1 MRVLLVHP
9 SALMYSEIF
18 LRLEPLGLERV
29 ASALLADGHDVR
41 LIDLQVYEQA
51 DLRRQVAEFRP
62 EAVGFGLNYLANVP
76 EVVDLARWVKSVLP
90 GCLVFCGGHSVSFVA
105 EHVLA
110 HAEGA
115 IDVVLKGEGESAA
128 PALLAAARD
137 RALTE
142 VPGAVTTEGAG
153 PPPRMVHSLDDH
165 LPARHLG
172 GRRRKYFIGVMDPA
186 ASIEFTRG
194 CPWDCSFCSA
204 WTFYGRSYRRLS
216 PEAAAEDMARITEP
230 GVFIVDDVA
239 FIKAEEGDEIARQLE
254 RRGIRKQYYLETR
267 CDVLIRNEEVFRR
280 WRRLGLNY
288 MFLGLEALDEEGLR
302 QFRKRT
308 TPKVNNQALEIAR
321 SMGLSVAINIIADP
335 DWDESRFAFVRE
347 WAMSVPEIVNITV
360 QTPYPGTETWLTES
374 RHLTT
379 LDYRLF
385 DVQHAVLPTRLPLRQ
400 FYEELVKTQSVL
412 ARKHLGVAALAK
424 TGGIIGR
431 QLLRGQTNFAKM
443 IWKFNDVY
451 NADRQYA
458 EHQQQARYLM
468 PQPVPSSAVTPAD
481 RKALYVHATAPV
493 HRSLAHHS
501 ARPWAV
507 PARAA
512 QGQVAAGY
520 FGMPSPTEDGPVGG
534 SSEDGSCGASASAL
548 SAVSVAPA
556 ARDSVMSSSRRGP
569 CRRRK
574 VRCGRARSRIATS
587 SLSAVSSGCDPFDG
601 ADPDAAAGAAR
612 AASAAPSASVSD
624 MPSEKRSLSAAAT
637 WSAWPPKAT
646 KPGSSETRPSQE
658 MR

>member
-41 LIDLQVYEQA
+41 LIDLQVYDQA
-51 DLRRQVAEFRP
+51 DLRREVTDFRP

-76 EVVDLARWVKSVLP
+76 EVVDLAKWVKSVLP
-90 GCLVFCGGHSVSFVA
+90 SCLVFCGGHSVSFVA

-110 HAEGA
+110 HADGA

-128 PALLAAARD
+128 PALLAAAQD

-153 PPPRMVHSLDDH
+153 PAPRMVHSLDDH

-172 GRRRKYFIGVMDPA
+172 GRRGKYFIGVMDPA

-308 TPKVNNQALEIAR
+308 TPTVNNKALEIAR

-335 DWDESRFAFVRE
+335 DWDEARFAFVRE

-374 RHLTT
+374 RRLTT

-424 TGGIIGR
+424 TGGIIAR
-431 QLLRGQTNFAKM
+431 QLLHGQTNFARM

-451 NADRQYA
+451 NADRQYS
-458 EHQQQARYLM
+458 EHQQKATYLM
-468 PQPVPSSAVTPAD
+468 PQPAPSPAVTPAN
-481 RKALYVHATAPV
+481 RKALYVHATAPA
-493 HRSLAHHS
+493 HKSLAHQLRR
-501 ARPWAV
+501 ALGGTLAGRP
-507 PARAA
+507 
-512 QGQVAAGY
+512 
-520 FGMPSPTEDGPVGG
+520 GPV
-534 SSEDGSCGASASAL
+534 AP
-548 SAVSVAPA
+548 VTSVCRRPLRTGRWAGRRRTAPA
-556 ARDSVMSSSRRGP
+556 APQPRRLGRSPRPRRRG
-569 CRRRK
+569 
-574 VRCGRARSRIATS
+574 
-587 SLSAVSSGCDPFDG
+587 
-601 ADPDAAAGAAR
+601 
-612 AASAAPSASVSD
+612 
-624 MPSEKRSLSAAAT
+624 
-637 WSAWPPKAT
+637 
-646 KPGSSETRPSQE
+646 TR
-658 MR
+658 

>member
-29 ASALLADGHDVR
+29 AAALLADGHDVR
-41 LIDLQVYEQA
+41 LVDLQVHQQA
-51 DLRRQVAEFRP
+51 ELARQVAEFRP
-62 EAVGFGLNYLANVP
+62 EAVGFSLNYLANVP
-76 EVVDLARWVKSVLP
+76 EVVDLAKWVKTAAP
-90 GCLVFCGGHSVSFVA
+90 GCLVFVGGHSVSFVA
-105 EHVLA
+105 GHVLT

-115 IDVVLKGEGESAA
+115 IDVVLRGEGETGA
-128 PALLAAARD
+128 PALLAAAPD

-142 VPGAVTTEGAG
+142 VPGAVTREGTG
-153 PPPRMVHSLDDH
+153 PAPAMVHSLNDH

-216 PEAAAEDMARITEP
+216 PEAAAEDMARIAEP

-254 RRGIRKQYYLETR
+254 RRKIRKQYYLETR

-302 QFRKRT
+302 AFRKRT
-308 TPKVNNQALEIAR
+308 TPKINNKALEIAR

-335 DWDESRFAFVRE
+335 DWDEARFAFVRE

-360 QTPYPGTETWLTES
+360 QTPYPGTETWFTEA
-374 RHLTT
+374 RRLTT

-385 DVQHAVLPTRLPLRQ
+385 DVQHAVLPTRLPLHR

-412 ARKHLGVAALAK
+412 ARKHLGIAALAK
-424 TGGIIGR
+424 TSGIVAR
-431 QLLRGQTNFAKM
+431 QLLHGQTNFARM
-443 IWKFNDVY
+443 IWKFDKVY
-451 NADRQYA
+451 NANRQYS
-458 EHQQQARYLM
+458 EHLRETQYLL
-468 PQPVPSSAVTPAD
+468 PSPAD
-481 RKALYVHATAPV
+481 KPVAAPERKELFVH
-493 HRSLAHHS
+493 
-501 ARPWAV
+501 V
-507 PARAA
+507 PAR
-512 QGQVAAGY
+512 
-520 FGMPSPTEDGPVGG
+520 
-534 SSEDGSCGASASAL
+534 
-548 SAVSVAPA
+548 
-556 ARDSVMSSSRRGP
+556 
-569 CRRRK
+569 RK
-574 VRCGRARSRIATS
+574 S
-587 SLSAVSSGCDPFDG
+587 
-601 ADPDAAAGAAR
+601 
-612 AASAAPSASVSD
+612 
-624 MPSEKRSLSAAAT
+624 
-637 WSAWPPKAT
+637 
-646 KPGSSETRPSQE
+646 
-658 MR
+658 